1 MSDEP
6 PEFLDQ
12 LIEADPEFGEP
23 VGEAFEQALTDGE
36 LPPKTKFL
44 IMMAL
49 DAAAGHEEG
58 VENLAEQARS
68 AGASDAEI
76 LETIEVVTMTNGFQG
91 LATGSAALQ

>member
-1 MSDEP
+1 MSDET

-12 LIEADPEFGEP
+12 LIEADPEFGES
-23 VGEAFEQALTDGE
+23 VGEAFEQVLTDGE
-36 LPPKTKFL
+36 LPPKTKLL

-58 VENLAEQARS
+58 VENLAERARS
-68 AGASDAEI
+68 AGASDGEI

-91 LATGSAALQ
+91 LATGSAALE